1 VKKFTIGLLG
11 AIFITLIASSIQ
23 SVTADDSTLLG
34 VDIIPTE
41 DSEFQVHLQVVV
53 RDSHGQLVSVTES
66 ISSHGTQFVTVALPG
81 KMITG
86 IVIVDNKQV
95 MTNLTDNVFNKEV
108 EKEIITVDDIKYEK
122 VQWVDTK
129 SSCEDE
135 TCKDIH
141 QSVGKWNTNF
151 FGDFNEFGF
160 LNIPLF
166 QALTSTVILE
176 DDDNV
181 TNQWTV
187 LRAMNV

>member
-1 VKKFTIGLLG
+1 MKKFTIGLLG
-11 AIFITLIASSIQ
+11 VIFITLIASSIQ
-23 SVTADDSTLLG
+23 SVTADDSALLG
-34 VDIIPTE
+34 VDIIPTK

-66 ISSHGTQFVTVALPG
+66 TNGWTTVALPG

-108 EKEIITVDDIKYEK
+108 EKEIITVDVIKYEK

-129 SSCEDE
+129 SSCEE
-135 TCKDIH
+135 KTCKDIH
-141 QSVGKWNTNF
+141 QNVGKWNTNF

>member
-1 VKKFTIGLLG
+1 MKKFTIGLFSI
-11 AIFITLIASSIQ
+11 IFTILIVSSAQ
-23 SVTADDSTLLG
+23 SVTADNADLIG
-34 VDIIPTE
+34 VDIIPTK
-41 DSEFQVHLQVVV
+41 DSEFQVHLQVVI
-53 RDSHGQLVSVTES
+53 RNLQGQLVSVTES
-66 ISSHGTQFVTVALPG
+66 TSGFTTVAHPG

-86 IVIVDNKQV
+86 IVSVDNKQV
-95 MTNLTDNVFNKEV
+95 MTNLTDNVFDEEV
-108 EKEIITVDDIKYEK
+108 EKEIIAVDNIKYEK
-122 VQWVDTK
+122 VQWIDTK
-129 SSCEDE
+129 SSCEDIS
-135 TCKDIH
+135 CKDIH
-141 QSVGKWNTNF
+141 QNVGKWNTNF